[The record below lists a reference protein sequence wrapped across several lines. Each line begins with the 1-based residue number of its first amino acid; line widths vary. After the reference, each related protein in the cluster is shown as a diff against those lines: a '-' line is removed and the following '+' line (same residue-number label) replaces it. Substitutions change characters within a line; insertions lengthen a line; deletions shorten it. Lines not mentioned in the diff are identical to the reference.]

1 MHRGPV
7 GEVGSSPIDH
17 LLENPEEHVRSL
29 IRYALLPVIT
39 LVIITLIAL
48 AAAIAD

>member
-1 MHRGPV
+1 MIDGRV
-7 GEVGSSPIDH
+7 GEVGSSPVDH
-17 LLENPEEHVRSL
+17 LPENPETLVRSL
-29 IRYALLPVIT
+29 IRCALLPAIT